1 LRKARRKTERLLYLQ
16 SIQESQIVLNS
27 GLTLTKLTTLLNQLH
42 DGVFSVENGLIVYA
56 NEALSMLVGYKLD
69 EILQQPFT
77 RFIFP
82 ADLEKVVHYYQA
94 RMQGEDVPNE
104 YEFRMLSKQGVA
116 IDIRV
121 TVGVSVAE
129 DGLRTA
135 IGTIKDLRETKRTMR
150 DLANSQRDIESIL
163 KNMPDV
169 FYRTDMQGFIT
180 LMSPSCKDVLGYEA
194 DEMIGRPLANF
205 YCTPDEREKIVSAIQ
220 QGQGKSRQV
229 EACLIHKDGSKIWI
243 STNAYM
249 RLDENGQAIG
259 VEGIARN
266 ITQRKTMEDKLTTLA
281 RIDDLTQVCNRR
293 YFYEE
298 AEKQLMLAQRYQR
311 PMALLMLDLDH
322 FKQVNDTHGHRAGD
336 DLLIHFAHICRSTIR
351 ETDIIGR
358 TGGEEFAI
366 LLPETGLDAASL
378 LAERIRSNVES
389 SSVAFNHAI
398 LTYTVSV
405 GVAVRDTED
414 LNIEKMLSHADKA
427 LYAAKKA
434 GRNCI
439 RIYAVEKSEVK
450 LPLP

>member
-1 LRKARRKTERLLYLQ
+1 
-16 SIQESQIVLNS
+16 
-27 GLTLTKLTTLLNQLH
+27 
-42 DGVFSVENGLIVYA
+42 
-56 NEALSMLVGYKLD
+56 MLVGYRLD

-82 ADLEKVVHYYQA
+82 ADLEKVVRYYQA

-104 YEFRMLSKQGVA
+104 YEFRMLSKQGIA

-129 DGLRTA
+129 DGLRTS

-163 KNMPDV
+163 NNMPDV
-169 FYRTDMQGFIT
+169 FYRTDLQGFIT
-180 LMSPSCKDVLGYEA
+180 LMSPSCKEVLGYEA

-205 YCTPDEREKIVSAIQ
+205 YCTPDEREKIVTAIQ
-220 QGQGKSRQV
+220 EGQGKSRQV
-229 EACLIHKDGSKIWI
+229 EACLIHKDGSKVWI
-243 STNAYM
+243 STNAYT
-249 RLDENGQAIG
+249 RLDEHGQTIG

-266 ITQRKTMEDKLTTLA
+266 ITERKAMEDKLTTLA
-281 RIDDLTQVCNRR
+281 RIDDLTQVHNRR

-336 DLLIHFAHICRSTIR
+336 DLLIHFAQICRSTIR

-389 SSVAFNHAI
+389 SSLAFNHAI

-414 LNIEKMLSHADKA
+414 MNIEKMLSQADKA

-434 GRNCI
+434 GRNCV
-439 RIYAVEKSEVK
+439 RIYDAEKSEVK
-450 LPLP
+450 LLQT

>member
-1 LRKARRKTERLLYLQ
+1 
-16 SIQESQIVLNS
+16 VPNS
-27 GLTLTKLTTLLNQLH
+27 GLTLTKLTTLLNHLH
-42 DGVFSVENGLIVYA
+42 DGVFSVEEGLIVYA
-56 NEALSMLVGYKLD
+56 NQALSTLIGYRMD

-77 RFIFP
+77 RFVFE
-82 ADLEKVVHYYQA
+82 ADLEKVVSYYQA
-94 RMQGEDVPNE
+94 RLQGEDVPNE
-104 YEFRMLSKQGVA
+104 YEFRMRSKQGIA
-116 IDIRV
+116 IDVRIN
-121 TVGVSVAE
+121 VGISVAE
-129 DGLRTA
+129 DGLRTS

-150 DLANSQRDIESIL
+150 DLAKSQRDIESIL
-163 KNMPDV
+163 NNMPDV
-169 FYRTDMQGFIT
+169 FYRTDLQGFIT
-180 LMSPSCKDVLGYEA
+180 LMSPSCEEVLGYEA

-205 YCTPDEREKIVSAIQ
+205 YCTPGEREKIVTAIQ

-266 ITQRKTMEDKLTTLA
+266 ITERKEMEDKLTTLA
-281 RIDDLTQVCNRR
+281 RIDDLTQVYNRR
-293 YFYEE
+293 YLYEE
-298 AEKQLMLAQRYQR
+298 AEKQLTLAQRYQR

-336 DLLIHFAHICRSTIR
+336 DLLIHFAQICRGTIR

-378 LAERIRSNVES
+378 LAERIRSHVES
-389 SSVAFNHAI
+389 SSLAFNHAT
-398 LTYTVSV
+398 LTYTVSI
-405 GVAVRDTED
+405 GIAVRDAED
-414 LNIEKMLSHADKA
+414 INIEKMLSQADKA

-434 GRNCI
+434 GRNCV
-439 RIYAVEKSEVK
+439 RIYDAEKSEVK
-450 LPLP
+450 LPQT